1 MIKKAIGFILLLTAL
16 LGFAFVIHALLQHDL
31 KIGAFESHIVINYCF
46 NYFFTIAFFIVLLV
60 YERRKSDLLG
70 FVFLA
75 ASTIKL
81 ILFLIILYPYIKEGE
96 GLRSVEFASF
106 FVPYGISVVIEILYL
121 LRILNSKDAQLG

>member
-1 MIKKAIGFILLLTAL
+1 MGFIVLLTAL
-16 LGFAFVIHALLQHDL
+16 LGASFAVHALLQHDL

-81 ILFLIILYPYIKEGE
+81 ILFLFILYPNIKEVTGF
-96 GLRSVEFASF
+96 RSVEFTSF
-106 FVPYGISVVIEILYL
+106 FVPYGISVVIEILYM
-121 LRILNSKDAQLG
+121 LRILNSKSFV

>member
-46 NYFFTIAFFIVLLV
+46 NYILTIGFFITLLV
-60 YERRKSDLLG
+60 FEKKKSNQLG

-81 ILFLIILYPYIKEGE
+81 ILFLFILYPNIKEGA
-96 GLRSVEFASF
+96 GLRSVEFTSF
-106 FVPYGISVVIEILYL
+106 FIPYGISVVIEILYM